1 MTTTI
6 DKNDKTEEKKQER
19 SWTDEQ
25 RSAIE
30 VRDKTLLVSAA
41 AGSGKTAVLTERII
55 TAITEGENPP
65 GINELLVVTF
75 TKAAA
80 AEMRERIGKAIRKA
94 ADADPQN
101 RRLQRQLMLLPSA
114 KIRTIDSFC
123 NDILKS
129 NADKVGISPDYRIG
143 DAAEQ
148 QLLANSVL
156 EGMINA
162 VYDGE
167 LADVCTAEEFEELAD
182 CLTDTRGMGA
192 LSEIFYSLYMELSCA
207 IEGVGLL
214 SEYAERF
221 NPTGYTSP
229 EATPYGIHFKS
240 RLIDACLHHR
250 RVFESLM
257 AELAGGSPEEQAYI
271 PTLRDE
277 TVRLDSLI
285 SAKTFETVSELLSM
299 KAIEFPRKKRGTE
312 LTDLQEHAGKCKKSC
327 MSDIRENAAIFKISR
342 DDWKRLYDGI
352 YPKLVTLAA
361 FMARFDELYMELK
374 RKKCMLGYHD
384 IERFVYECLWQ
395 NGEKTEVARALAS
408 EFREV
413 YIDEYQDVNALQNKI
428 FEALSTERNRFMVGD
443 IKQSIYSFRSADPDI
458 FASMKK
464 SFPSLKDADTS
475 PTASIFMSA
484 NFRCDEGVVR
494 FVNGIFDK
502 IFAIVGENIGY
513 TALDKLVFAK
523 DRIPGMTVGKA
534 VPEIIVAKDPG
545 TSAEGEERSLLLPKI
560 VAKRVLELMDTETL
574 NDGSPIRAKDIAVIM
589 RSARGRAADYAAALK
604 CVGVGARVAD
614 EKNFFLNCEVLLA
627 LCFLNAI
634 DNPRRDIYLAG
645 LLRSPI
651 YDFSADEL
659 YRISSSSRRGSLYE
673 RLLDYNA
680 ANPDFEKGHAFVKKL
695 NEYRDVAEGI
705 GADELLY
712 RLYHETGLLAL
723 ASQNGGKDNLEV
735 LYNYA
740 RTFEGASYRG
750 LYSFIGFIN
759 TVVER
764 RSEFS
769 SVKEAASTDEVSII
783 TAHSSKGLEYPIV
796 FYVDAQK
803 DFYKSGAGEGSRMNL
818 SSELGLTFR
827 LRTPSGLAIVEN
839 PPHSANAESKK
850 QARLEEELR
859 ILYVVLTR
867 ARERLFVVGSTTQ
880 DLEEYVQKTRERTEF
895 LDIHSLRKMQRMLD
909 IILASRPDAE
919 LELIDNSEQE
929 AEDFEF
935 ESDELMPNDT
945 QTGKRS
951 DAEECTSKDEYLE
964 RFRYKYPYEE
974 LSRVPGKMSVSTLYP
989 TVLDGVDEPQSI
1001 ALPEADGRRV
1011 LPQFMLGD
1019 KVDESAKRGI
1029 ATHLFMQFC
1038 NLENAHENGAE
1049 AELSRLVCEGFMS
1062 ENERAL
1068 VRLDEIEAFVKS
1080 PLFAKMRSA
1089 KKLYRELRFNV
1100 NLPAELFTKDTE
1112 RMEALS
1118 GSNVLVQGVVDC
1130 IIEDENGGLTL
1141 VDYKTDR
1148 LSKKELSDEAL
1159 ARETLYNKHF
1169 QQLYYYT
1176 LAAERIF
1183 GRKPLGAKVYS
1194 LALGAAVD
1202 II

>member
-6 DKNDKTEEKKQER
+6 DKNDKIAEKKQER

-55 TAITEGENPP
+55 TAITQGENPP

-80 AEMRERIGKAIRKA
+80 AEMRERIGKAIKEA
-94 ADADPQN
+94 ADADPQS
-101 RRLQRQLMLLPSA
+101 RHLQRQIMLLPSA

-156 EGMINA
+156 EGMLNA

-167 LADVCTAEEFEELAD
+167 LTEVCTAEEFEDLAD
-182 CLTDTRGMGA
+182 CLTDTKKMGN
-192 LSEIFYSLYMELSCA
+192 LSEIFYKLYMDISCA
-207 IEGVGLL
+207 IEGAQLL
-214 SEYAERF
+214 CEYAERF
-221 NPTGYTSP
+221 NPSGFTTP
-229 EATPYGIHFKS
+229 EATPYGKFFKD
-240 RLIDACLHHR
+240 RLNDACLHNKKK
-250 RVFESLM
+250 FESLM
-257 AELAGGSPEEQAYI
+257 AELADGSPEEQAYI

-277 TVRLDSLI
+277 MVRLDSLLAA
-285 SAKTFETVSELLSM
+285 SDFEVISELLSV
-299 KAIEFPRKKRGTE
+299 KAAEFPRKKKGTE
-312 LTDLQEHAGKCKKSC
+312 LTDLQEYAVKCKKSC
-327 MSDIRENAAIFKISR
+327 MDDIRENAAIFKISR
-342 DDWKRLYDGI
+342 DDWKKLYDGI
-352 YPKLVTLAA
+352 YPRLVTLAS
-361 FMARFDELYMELK
+361 FMKRFDELYMDLK

-395 NGEKTEVARALAS
+395 NGEKTEVALALAS

-464 SFPSLKDADTS
+464 SFPSLKDAEGS
-475 PTASIFMSA
+475 PSASIFMSA
-484 NFRCDEGVVR
+484 NFRCDDGVVR

-502 IFAIVGENIGY
+502 IFALVGENIGY

-523 DRIPGMTVGKA
+523 DRIPGIKVGDA
-534 VPEIIVAKDPG
+534 VTKIIVAKDPG
-545 TSAEGEERSLLLPKI
+545 TSAEGEERSSVLPEI
-560 VAKRVLELMDTETL
+560 VAERVRELITTGTL
-574 NDGSPIRAKDIAVIM
+574 NDGSPVRAKDIAVIM
-589 RSARGRAADYAAALK
+589 RSASGRAADYAVALRN
-604 CVGVGARVAD
+604 VGIGAKVGD
-614 EKNFFLNCEVLLA
+614 EKNFFLNSEVLLA

-645 LLRSPI
+645 LLRSPLF
-651 YDFSADEL
+651 DFSADEL
-659 YRISSSSRRGSLYE
+659 YRISNSSRRGSLYE
-673 RLLDYNA
+673 KLIDYNA

-712 RLYHETGLLAL
+712 RIYHETGLLAL
-723 ASQNGGKDNLEV
+723 ASKNGGKDNLEV

-769 SVKEAASTDEVSII
+769 SVKDTASTDEVSVI

-803 DFYKSGAGEGSRMNL
+803 DIYKSGSKEAPRMNL
-818 SSELGLTFR
+818 SSKLGLTFR
-827 LRTPSGLAIVEN
+827 LRTPSGLALVEN
-839 PPHSANAESKK
+839 PPHSANAGCKR

-867 ARERLFVVGSTTQ
+867 AREKLFVLGSTTK
-880 DLEEYVQKTRERTEF
+880 DLEEFVENARERGEF
-895 LDIHSLRKMQRMLD
+895 LDIYSLRKMQRMLD
-909 IILASRPDAE
+909 IILATHPESE
-919 LELIDNSEQE
+919 LELVDNTKSEE
-929 AEDFEF
+929 E
-935 ESDELMPNDT
+935 ESETGDKQIVMTYTPPTVRNDVDE
-945 QTGKRS
+945 S
-951 DAEECTSKDEYLE
+951 IEKDDYLE

-1001 ALPEADGRRV
+1001 APQADDGRRV

-1019 KVDESAKRGI
+1019 KADESAKRGI

-1038 NLENAHENGAE
+1038 DLENAHENGAE
-1049 AELSRLVCEGFMS
+1049 AELSRLVCNGFMS
-1062 ENERAL
+1062 ESDRAL
-1068 VRLDEIEAFVKS
+1068 VRIDEIEAFVKS

-1100 NLPAELFTKDTE
+1100 NLPAELFTKDSE
-1112 RMEALS
+1112 RREALS